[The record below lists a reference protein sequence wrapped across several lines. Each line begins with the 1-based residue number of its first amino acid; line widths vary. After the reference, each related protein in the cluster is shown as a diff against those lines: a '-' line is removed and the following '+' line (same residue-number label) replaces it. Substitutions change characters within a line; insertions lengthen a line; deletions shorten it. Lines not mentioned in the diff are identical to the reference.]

1 MKRPAQELGL
11 LSRSWG
17 REGVTLLLPPRSTF
31 RWGHGGRPRP
41 LDPTI
46 FRDHLPRVCKRGL
59 GWRARPGG
67 AAERDPEGLVC
78 TKGTGVGAG
87 SEKS

>member
-17 REGVTLLLPPRSTF
+17 REGVTLLLPPPPEHLPL
-31 RWGHGGRPRP
+31 GPRRTP
-41 LDPTI
+41 HAPTI

-59 GWRARPGG
+59 GWRARRGG